1 MELDLEG
8 DAECAK
14 WLEELYIDVG
24 DSASGCLL
32 FPASGSDLPERVQL
46 SLETVPGE
54 RRRDLEPLTEDCR
67 PRVGVVSP

>member
-46 SLETVPGE
+46 SLETVPG
-54 RRRDLEPLTEDCR
+54 DAGGIWNL
-67 PRVGVVSP
+67 